1 MTTSVHCSRTRRGIA
16 RRAGSVLAAGAALA
30 VVAAVGRAQD
40 TARGVHIGLSYDT
53 GRKPGVVVL
62 PILGVGGDS
71 AHAILERDLDLG
83 DRVTVITGGP
93 AAPSA
98 DVNYALYKQLGA
110 NAVVQSFLAPTLLH
124 VIVHD
129 VGGRKIYQTRDFVVT
144 AGVGSP
150 DWRLAMHAASD
161 QIEQWLTGTA
171 GVSATRVAYVRD
183 GAVWVV
189 DADGYAAHPVS
200 ARVGAL
206 SPTWSPSGRF
216 LAYSA
221 FTPRGTVIEIQD
233 LQNNTVRTLVATPGG
248 LNSAPVFSPDG
259 NTIVYAHGDEIGTD
273 LFAANPFS
281 NDAGRRITVGRGT
294 DNTQPTFSP
303 DGRQIAFTS
312 GRSGHPEIYITDVDG
327 TNVDLLTP
335 YEFGDQNYRSGPDWS
350 PDGRLIA
357 FSSLTGGLF
366 QVMTIGLRDRSMKQ
380 FTSDGRNE
388 DPSWAPDSR
397 HLVFTSNRSG
407 VKQLWVLDVES
418 GRTRQLTFG
427 PEARLAAWSR
437 PLLRGP

>member
-1 MTTSVHCSRTRRGIA
+1 VFGA
-16 RRAGSVLAAGAALA
+16 VLALA
-30 VVAAVGRAQD
+30 IVGGVATAQD
-40 TARGVHIGLSYDT
+40 STRGVHIGLTYTT

-71 AHAILERDLDLG
+71 AHAILERDLDEG
-83 DRVTVITGGP
+83 DRATVITGGP
-93 AAPSA
+93 ASPSA

-110 NAVVQSFLAPTLLH
+110 NAVVQAFLAPTLLH

-129 VGGRKIYQTRDFVVT
+129 VGGRKIYQTRDFVVPP
-144 AGVGSP
+144 GVGSP
-150 DWRLAMHAASD
+150 DWRLAIHAASD
-161 QIEQWLTGTA
+161 QIEQWVTGTA
-171 GVSATRVAYVRD
+171 GVSATRIAYVRD
-183 GAVWVV
+183 GAIWVV
-189 DADGYAAHPVS
+189 DADGYAPHAVS

-206 SPTWSPSGRF
+206 SPAWSPSGRF

-221 FTPRGTVIEIQD
+221 FTARGTVIDIQD
-233 LQNNTVRTLVATPGG
+233 LQNNTVRALVATPGG

-259 NTIVYAHGDEIGTD
+259 NTVVYAHGDEVGTD

-303 DGRQIAFTS
+303 DGRQLAFTS

-350 PDGRLIA
+350 PDGRVIA
-357 FSSLTGGLF
+357 FSSLTGGVF
-366 QVMTIGLRDRSMKQ
+366 QVMTIGLRDRGIKQ

-427 PEARLAAWSR
+427 AEARLAAWSR